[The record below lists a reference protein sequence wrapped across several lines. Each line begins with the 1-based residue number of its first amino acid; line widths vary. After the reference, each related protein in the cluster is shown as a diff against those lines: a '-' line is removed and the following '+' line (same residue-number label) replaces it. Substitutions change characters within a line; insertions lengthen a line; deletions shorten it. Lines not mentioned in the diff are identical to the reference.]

1 METGSLYECKWRT
14 NRWSHDTNSW
24 DRGWD
29 LLVFVGI
36 ETINRDDGVVIN
48 NYRFHD
54 IIKNESV
61 LMDKGLIRYCK
72 EIKSEDYHEQD

>member
-1 METGSLYECKWRT
+1 MTVGQLYSCKWRT
-14 NRWSHDTNSW
+14 NQWNHNNSSW

-29 LLVFVGI
+29 LLIFLGI

-54 IIKNESV
+54 IIMNRSV
-61 LMDKGLIRYCK
+61 LMDRTLVYRCK
-72 EIKSEDYHEQD
+72 EIKGDYHEHD

>member
-1 METGSLYECKWRT
+1 MTAGLLYSCQWRT
-14 NRWSHDTNSW
+14 NQWNYDNNSW

-29 LLVFVGI
+29 MLLFIGI

-54 IIKNESV
+54 IVKNESV
-61 LMDKGLIRYCK
+61 LFDESLALKCK
-72 EIKSEDYHEQD
+72 EIEGDYHECD

>member
-1 METGSLYECKWRT
+1 MTAGLLYECHWRT
-14 NRWSHDTNSW
+14 NQWNYDNNSW

-29 LLVFVGI
+29 MLLFIGI
-36 ETINRDDGVVIN
+36 ETIHRKDGVDIH

-54 IIKNESV
+54 VIKNESV

-72 EIKSEDYHEQD
+72 EIKGELS

>member
-1 METGSLYECKWRT
+1 MTAGLLYSCQWRA
-14 NRWSHDTNSW
+14 NQWNHDNNSW

-29 LLVFVGI
+29 MLLFIGI

-54 IIKNESV
+54 IVNNKSV
-61 LMDKGLIRYCK
+61 LMDIGLIRHCK
-72 EIKSEDYHEQD
+72 EIKGDYHECD

>member
-1 METGSLYECKWRT
+1 MTAGLLYKCKWRT
-14 NRWSHDTNSW
+14 NQWNYDNNSW

-29 LLVFVGI
+29 LLLFIGV

-54 IIKNESV
+54 VINNKSV
-61 LMDKGLIRYCK
+61 LMDQGLIKHCE
-72 EIKSEDYHEQD
+72 EIKGESHECD